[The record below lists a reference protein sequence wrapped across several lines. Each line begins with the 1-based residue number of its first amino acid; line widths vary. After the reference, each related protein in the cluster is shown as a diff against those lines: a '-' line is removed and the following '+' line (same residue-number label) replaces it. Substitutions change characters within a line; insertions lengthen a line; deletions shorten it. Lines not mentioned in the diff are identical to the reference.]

1 MNSGIF
7 LVTNKRELFDN
18 DAYKIVSV
26 EESLRLLDSLTIVGL
41 DTETK
46 GIDPHTGTLLSLQL
60 GNRDFQIVIDCT
72 TIDISR
78 YKNYLESNR
87 LFIFWNARFD
97 LKWLF
102 KYKIVP
108 KRVYDGFLAE
118 KLMWLGYPI
127 VLTPEVWGKI
137 KESRYDFVS
146 QLARSWTIRF
156 N

>member
-72 TIDISR
+72 TIDISI
-78 YKNYLESNR
+78 YKNYFS
-87 LFIFWNARFD
+87 A
-97 LKWLF
+97 
-102 KYKIVP
+102 
-108 KRVYDGFLAE
+108 
-118 KLMWLGYPI
+118 
-127 VLTPEVWGKI
+127 
-137 KESRYDFVS
+137 
-146 QLARSWTIRF
+146 
-156 N
+156 

>member
-1 MNSGIF
+1 MIY
-7 LVTNKRELFDN
+7 LVTNQLSLFDN
-18 DAYKIVSV
+18 ETYKIISV
-26 EESLRLLDSLTIVGL
+26 EESLRLRDSLTIVGL

-87 LFIFWNARFD
+87 LFMFWKARFD

-118 KLMWLGYPI
+118 
-127 VLTPEVWGKI
+127 
-137 KESRYDFVS
+137 
-146 QLARSWTIRF
+146 
-156 N
+156 